1 MSDRGVPDRDPHYDP
16 KIRNYDTS
24 DSVFSPK
31 NNGESMVWV
40 LVVLVVAVVVG
51 VMIFNISDLSKATNT
66 PVPETTGQSNR
77 TIGPAPRVNP
87 GPQNTVPTNPVPAP
101 QPSDRL

>member
-1 MSDRGVPDRDPHYDP
+1 MSDHGIPDRDPHYDP
-16 KIRNYDTS
+16 KIRKYDTS
-24 DSVFSPK
+24 DSVGSRK

-40 LVVLVVAVVVG
+40 LVVLVVVVVVG
-51 VMIFNISDLSKATNT
+51 VMIFNISDLSKTANT

-77 TIGPAPRVNP
+77 TIAPAPRVNP
-87 GPQNTVPTNPVPAP
+87 GPQNTAPGNPVPAP